1 MDQGEIIMRT
11 KLALFLALCFAL
23 TCLTAQAE
31 TLEQNF
37 FHQLKVGEQPQ
48 SWEHRIDLPEAAA
61 MQGRVFVA
69 RSLDLR
75 MGKLVIESE
84 LFTPTFYYVK
94 VRLPKHPEVPMAGNL
109 KVELQIG
116 DVLSSKVPQ
125 APTLLALSDVGATL
139 KPVFTWKTPARY
151 AAITLY
157 DLTEQ
162 KTVWERV
169 STTCGYIG
177 FDEGWLKKDHRYRWA
192 VKVSET
198 NGRYSPEAMAGFRIE
213 EQNGVVIAIPE

>member
-1 MDQGEIIMRT
+1 MRT
-11 KLALFLALCFAL
+11 KSILFLALFFAL
-23 TCLTAQAE
+23 TCLTVQAQTIE
-31 TLEQNF
+31 KSF

-48 SWEHRIDLPEAAA
+48 SWEHRIDLPEEEA
-61 MQGRVFVA
+61 MHGRVFVE

-75 MGKLVIESE
+75 MGKLVIECE

-94 VRLPKHPEVPMAGNL
+94 VRLPKYPEIPMAGTL
-109 KVELQIG
+109 KVELKIG
-116 DVLSSKVPQ
+116 DIISDKTPQ
-125 APTLLALSDVGATL
+125 APAKLALSEYGATL
-139 KPVFTWKTPARY
+139 KPIFTWKTTARY
-151 AAITLY
+151 AAISLY

-169 STTCGYIG
+169 ATTGGYIG

-198 NGRYSPEAMAGFRIE
+198 NGRYSSETMAGFRIE

>member
-1 MDQGEIIMRT
+1 MRT
-11 KLALFLALCFAL
+11 KLALFLVLCFAL
-23 TCLTAQAE
+23 TCLTAQAQTIE
-31 TLEQNF
+31 KTF

-48 SWEHRIDLPEAAA
+48 SWEHRIDLPEEAA

-109 KVELQIG
+109 TVELKIG
-116 DVLSSKVPQ
+116 DVLSNVAPQ
-125 APTLLALSDVGATL
+125 AASQLALSEYGATL
-139 KPVFTWKTPARY
+139 KPIFTWKTPARY

-162 KTVWERV
+162 NTVWERV

-192 VKVSET
+192 VKVSEV
-198 NGRYSPEAMAGFRIE
+198 NGRYSPEVMAGFRIE
-213 EQNGVVIAIPE
+213 EQNGVVIAIPD

>member
-1 MDQGEIIMRT
+1 MRT
-11 KLALFLALCFAL
+11 RLALFLTFCFIL
-23 TCLTAQAE
+23 TCLSAQAQTIE
-31 TLEQNF
+31 KNF
-37 FHQLKVGEQPQ
+37 FHQLKIGEQPQ
-48 SWEHRIDLPEAAA
+48 SWEHRIDLPEEAA

-69 RSLDLR
+69 RGLDLR
-75 MGKLVIESE
+75 MGKLVIERE

-109 KVELQIG
+109 TVTLQIG
-116 DVLSSKVPQ
+116 DVISTKAPQ
-125 APTLLALSDVGATL
+125 APTQLALSAAGATL
-139 KPVFTWKTPARY
+139 KPIFTWKTPARY
-151 AAITLY
+151 AAVSLY

-169 STTCGYIG
+169 STIGGYIG

-192 VKVSET
+192 VKVSEG
-198 NGRYSPEAMAGFRIE
+198 NGRYSPETMAGFRIE

>member
-1 MDQGEIIMRT
+1 MRT
-11 KLALFLALCFAL
+11 KSILFLTFCFAL
-23 TCLTAQAE
+23 SCLVAQAQTIE
-31 TLEQNF
+31 KNF

-48 SWEHRIDLPEAAA
+48 SWEHRIELPEDAA
-61 MQGRVFVA
+61 MQGRVFVE
-69 RSLDLR
+69 RNLDLR
-75 MGKLVIESE
+75 MGKLVIEQE

-109 KVELQIG
+109 KVSLKIGELI
-116 DVLSSKVPQ
+116 SSKAPA
-125 APTLLALSDVGATL
+125 APTQLALSEYAATL
-139 KPVFTWKTPARY
+139 KPIFTWKTTSRY

-157 DLTEQ
+157 DLTDD

-169 STTCGYIG
+169 STTSGYIG

-192 VKVSET
+192 VKVSDA
-198 NGRYSPEAMAGFRIE
+198 NGRYSTEAMAGFRIE